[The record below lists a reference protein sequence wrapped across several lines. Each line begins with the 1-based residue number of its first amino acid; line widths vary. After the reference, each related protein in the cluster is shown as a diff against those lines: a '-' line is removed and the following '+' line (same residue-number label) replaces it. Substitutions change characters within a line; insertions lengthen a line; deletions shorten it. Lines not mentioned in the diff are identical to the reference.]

1 MSLAHIH
8 FNKIQSILETIA
20 KHQDF
25 VDNFIPYG
33 DLSNEDN
40 DWIVNIDK
48 NVIKLLKIRLD
59 EMIDEAKKDLIQ
71 C

>member
-25 VDNFIPYG
+25 VDNFGPHA
-33 DLSNEDN
+33 DETDKMNE
-40 DWIVNIDK
+40 WIVNVDK

>member
-25 VDNFIPYG
+25 VDNFVPHA
-33 DLSNEDN
+33 DETDAMN

-48 NVIKLLKIRLD
+48 NLIKLLKIRLD

>member
-1 MSLAHIH
+1 MSLAHMH

-25 VDNFIPYG
+25 VDNFVPYA
-33 DLSNEDN
+33 DETDEMNER
-40 DWIVNIDK
+40 IVNVDK

-59 EMIDEAKKDLIQ
+59 EMIDEARKDLVE
-71 C
+71 